1 MVGNLSF
8 DTDER
13 GLSAALGRFGQI
25 VDVKVVTD
33 RDTGRSR
40 GFGFVTFA
48 DAHQARACVD
58 GMRGVEIDGRA
69 VRVEVSED
77 RRGGDR
83 SGQPHHGGGRGYA
96 SSAGDASSAGA
107 AGGYGDASSNPGL
120 GQGFGHDPAAPP
132 PPPPPPDD
140 GAPAYGDVGANTRG
154 TCKDFQMGQC
164 RRGDQCR
171 YSHIGGPPPG
181 TGNNPPRFPDP
192 PRGGGT
198 GGQVALGGD
207 WQCEQCGNSNFSWR
221 KACKKCNAPKSRAL
235 KDAEKQATAG
245 WLHDGLADTSNRI
258 FVKGFDPEKTTE
270 DDLRELFGGIGVIAR
285 VRQRHGFPDQWPHAV
300 KIYRDDRGA
309 PKDEAVIKY
318 DDPMAAQSAPGFY
331 DGHEMNGRK
340 LSVSIATSKA
350 RPEDEDRGGGGGGRG
365 YGGGGRGGGYGGDRR
380 ARRRRRRRRRRVLA
394 RRRRVRRPAGGGR
407 VLARRRRVRRPAGGG
422 RGGEGEVPAVL
433 SAARRT
439 GDRHRN
445 RAFSSRRVRET
456 RAFAPKWGNR

>member
-58 GMRGVEIDGRA
+58 GMRGAEIDGRA

-83 SGQPHHGGGRGYA
+83 SGQPHHGGRRGSA

-107 AGGYGDASSNPGL
+107 AADRPTPPPTRASVGL
-120 GQGFGHDPAAPP
+120 RSRPRRAP

-380 ARRRRRRRRRRVLA
+380 RRRRR
-394 RRRRVRRPAGGGR
+394 PAAAGTRAAAAGTTTGGGGTRAAAAGTTTGGGGR
-407 VLARRRRVRRPAGGG
+407 
-422 RGGEGEVPAVL
+422 GEGEVPAVL
-433 SAARRT
+433 SAARRA

-456 RAFAPKWGNR
+456 RAFAPKWGNL

>member
-58 GMRGVEIDGRA
+58 GMRGAEIDGRA

-380 ARRRRRRRRRRVLA
+380 GGGGGGGGGGGYSRGGGGYDDRRGGGGAGTRA
-394 RRRRVRRPAGGGR
+394 AAAGTTTGGGGGGGGR
-407 VLARRRRVRRPAGGG
+407 ERYQPY
-422 RGGEGEVPAVL
+422 
-433 SAARRT
+433 
-439 GDRHRN
+439 
-445 RAFSSRRVRET
+445 
-456 RAFAPKWGNR
+456 

>member
-58 GMRGVEIDGRA
+58 GMRGAEIDGRA

-380 ARRRRRRRRRRVLA
+380 GGGGGGGGGGGYSRGGGGYDDRRGGGGYSRGGGGYDDRRGGGGG
-394 RRRRVRRPAGGGR
+394 GGGR
-407 VLARRRRVRRPAGGG
+407 CP
-422 RGGEGEVPAVL
+422 PY
-433 SAARRT
+433 
-439 GDRHRN
+439 
-445 RAFSSRRVRET
+445 
-456 RAFAPKWGNR
+456 

>member
-58 GMRGVEIDGRA
+58 GMRGAEIDGRA

-83 SGQPHHGGGRGYA
+83 SIGQPHHGGGRGYA

-120 GQGFGHDPAAPP
+120 GQGFGGHDPAAPP

-350 RPEDEDRGGGGGGRG
+350 RPEDEDRGGGASFQDRGGGGGGRG

-380 ARRRRRRRRRRVLA
+380 
-394 RRRRVRRPAGGGR
+394 GGGGGGYSR
-407 VLARRRRVRRPAGGG
+407 GGGGYDDRRGGAGGGG
-422 RGGEGEVPAVL
+422 RGTSRTERGATGGGSTSKSRVFIAPRPRDTRLRPEVGKSL
-433 SAARRT
+433 SR
-439 GDRHRN
+439 
-445 RAFSSRRVRET
+445 
-456 RAFAPKWGNR
+456 